1 MVHHSYRVL
10 ALILALGALVA
21 SCAVPAL
28 PASVPVSSTV
38 TPVLPTPAPV
48 PPTATTVPPTPAPVP
63 PPATPAPPTSTPVPP
78 TATAVPR
85 PTETPS
91 ADASTAPERVDL
103 EDFLPPGRGR
113 DLLLMTCGGCH
124 SVVCPLRGQRTA
136 ASWARIEQSHAIEKV
151 PGLADE
157 DLQVLFAYLAENFND
172 TKPEP
177 EIPPQLA
184 SGGCSWGTE

>member
-10 ALILALGALVA
+10 ALTLALGALVA

-28 PASVPVSSTV
+28 PASVPVPPTA

-48 PPTATTVPPTPAPVP
+48 PPTATPVPPTPAPVSPTAAPVP
-63 PPATPAPPTSTPVPP
+63 PTPAPVPP

-85 PTETPS
+85 ATETPS
-91 ADASTAPERVDL
+91 ADASTAPQQVSL

-113 DLLLMTCGGCH
+113 DLLLMNCGGCH
-124 SVVCPLRGQRTA
+124 SIVCPLRGQRTA
-136 ASWARIEQSHAIEKV
+136 ANWARIAQSHAIEKV
-151 PGLADE
+151 PSLAEE
-157 DLQVLFAYLAENFND
+157 DHQALFAYLAENFND

-184 SGGCSWGTE
+184 GGGCSWGTE